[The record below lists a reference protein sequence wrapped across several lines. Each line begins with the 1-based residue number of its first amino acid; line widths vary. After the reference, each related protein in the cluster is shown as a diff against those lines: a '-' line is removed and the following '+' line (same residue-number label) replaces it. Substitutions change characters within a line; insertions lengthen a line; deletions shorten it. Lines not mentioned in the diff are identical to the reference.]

1 MYLKTMTAKE
11 KKYIYLYCYSKE
23 KSHRNKEKRL
33 FSFGR
38 NDIAL
43 EQFKKWRKD
52 YSLFPEELKSL
63 GCTKKDLIDWI
74 VTIETGITKTGKQ
87 FKAVI

>member
-1 MYLKTMTAKE
+1 MTAKE

-43 EQFKKWRKD
+43 EKFKKWRKD
-52 YSLFPEELKSL
+52 YSLFPEELKRL